1 MRVLMLY
8 ANGLFD
14 SDLEE
19 KSIAGTQTV
28 FISLSRALQMEGCEV
43 FVHTETPGMLNQ
55 VGRIWAHLDQVNGDL
70 VYDLMIVNVS
80 PHLLER
86 FSHIQ
91 AHRKVLWIHNEA
103 KYLFYWKRLKYL
115 IRYRPM
121 VVFSG
126 EYHRSTMPFF
136 IPTGGRKVI
145 PFGLNTETF
154 CYDNNKH
161 LIPSPRVYFTS
172 NPLRSLRWLVDL
184 WVSEIH
190 PIVPHAELHIFSG
203 WKTYGAWGEQVRSR
217 MQSEIDYAHSKSS
230 CNIVVREVLPKK
242 DLFLEMQQGRAM
254 FYKGDRSETFCL
266 AVAEA
271 QAMGLPA
278 VVCDLGS
285 MKERV
290 VHEQTGFVAKD
301 DNEFVDYALKVLTDD
316 LLWNR
321 LHHNALKHGKEL
333 TWSRSAKA
341 FMEFSNKK

>member
-1 MRVLMLY
+1 MRILMLY

-28 FISLSRALQMEGCEV
+28 FISLSRALQMEGCDV
-43 FVHTETPGMLNQ
+43 FVHTETSNILNQ
-55 VGRIWAHLDQVNGDL
+55 VGRTWAHLDQVNEDL
-70 VYDLMIVNVS
+70 VYDLMVVNVS
-80 PHLLER
+80 PYLFGR
-86 FSHIQ
+86 FRHIQ
-91 AHRKVLWIHNEA
+91 ARRKVLWIHNEA

-115 IRYRPM
+115 ILYRPM

-145 PFGLNTETF
+145 PFGLNAEPHG
-154 CYDNNKH
+154 YDNQKDRKP
-161 LIPSPRVYFTS
+161 LSRVYFTS
-172 NPLRSLRWLVDL
+172 NPLRSLRWLLDL
-184 WVSEIH
+184 WVAKIH
-190 PIVPHAELHIFSG
+190 PIVPQAELHIFSG

-217 MQSEIDYAHSKSS
+217 MQTEIDYAYSKSS
-230 CNIVVREVLPKK
+230 SNIIVREVLPKK
-242 DLFLEMQQGRAM
+242 DLFLEMHQGRAM

-290 VHEQTGFVAKD
+290 EHGRTGFVAKD
-301 DNEFVDYALKVLTDD
+301 DNEFVNYALKVLTDD
-316 LLWNR
+316 LLWSR
-321 LHHNALKHGKEL
+321 LRYNAIEQGKEL

-341 FMEFSNKK
+341 FMALAKKI

>member
-1 MRVLMLY
+1 MKILMLY

-14 SDLEE
+14 SDLEQQ
-19 KSIAGTQTV
+19 SIAGTQTV

-43 FVHTETPGMLNQ
+43 FVHTETSETLNHPG
-55 VGRIWAHLDQVNGDL
+55 RTWAHLDQVNGDL

-80 PHLLER
+80 PHLLDR
-86 FSHIQ
+86 FRHIR

-126 EYHRSTMPFF
+126 VYHRTTMPFF

-145 PFGLNTETF
+145 PFGLNIEPQR
-154 CYDNNKH
+154 YNNEKNSTP
-161 LIPSPRVYFTS
+161 LFRVYFTS
-172 NPLRSLRWLVDL
+172 NPLRSLRWLLDL
-184 WVSEIH
+184 WVSKIH

-217 MQSEIDYAHSKSS
+217 MQAEIDYAQSKSS
-230 CNIVVREVLPKK
+230 SNIVVREVLPKK
-242 DLFLEMQQGRAM
+242 DLFMEMKQGRAM

-271 QAMGLPA
+271 QALGLPA

-285 MKERV
+285 MNERV
-290 VHEQTGFVAKD
+290 VHGQTGFVAKD

-316 LLWNR
+316 LLWKT
-321 LHHNALKHGKEL
+321 LHQNAIEQGKGL

-341 FMEFSNKK
+341 FMALANKK